1 MKIISDGKKFFIRDY
16 TPKES
21 MSLKRQGVNLRYDNK
36 YNCIVAEDNIFNR
49 ILLDL
54 NTDFLLS
61 DINVDSIIFSE
72 YLRDYQ
78 VKDLKKMLKYKNILN
93 RNKMGYGKTLEA
105 IEYCKILNLNKIL
118 VLCPKSV
125 ICQWQ
130 GQFSKWWPESVSSF
144 VDKPER
150 DGCAQIYITNYET
163 LDNTKKY
170 NLLKNFTWDIIICD
184 ESHRIKNRESKRTQ
198 KVKLLPTIRK
208 MALTGTP
215 ILNKPDDLWSQLNWL
230 GVKYSGSNYWA
241 FTERFCEIE
250 EDNWGK
256 KPLGLTPSDQSR
268 SLLSKALNLITVGGD
283 NHSVTLGINR
293 IDIKLEMS
301 KEQNKLYKD
310 IKRLALDTLNEQG
323 ITIKNG
329 MDQFIKMQQV
339 TTNTNLFGD
348 IKNPKFEWVKDW
360 LEDCD
365 SKVIVFSKFTE
376 TLKELQ
382 KYLGKDTVEIY
393 HGKLS
398 LTEREHIKKKFI
410 SGDCRVLAGTIG
422 ALGVGTDGLQ
432 EVCNN
437 VIFLDR
443 DWSPAI
449 NDQAESRIDRS
460 GQKKVT
466 NVYILKMRGTIDEYV
481 EQIIN
486 HKNDDVKEL
495 CEWIKSWC

>member
-1 MKIISDGKKFFIRDY
+1 
-16 TPKES
+16 
-21 MSLKRQGVNLRYDNK
+21 
-36 YNCIVAEDNIFNR
+36 
-49 ILLDL
+49 
-54 NTDFLLS
+54 
-61 DINVDSIIFSE
+61 
-72 YLRDYQ
+72 
-78 VKDLKKMLKYKNILN
+78 
-93 RNKMGYGKTLEA
+93 
-105 IEYCKILNLNKIL
+105 
-118 VLCPKSV
+118 
-125 ICQWQ
+125 
-130 GQFSKWWPESVSSF
+130 
-144 VDKPER
+144 
-150 DGCAQIYITNYET
+150 
-163 LDNTKKY
+163 
-170 NLLKNFTWDIIICD
+170 
-184 ESHRIKNRESKRTQ
+184 
-198 KVKLLPTIRK
+198 
-208 MALTGTP
+208 
-215 ILNKPDDLWSQLNWL
+215 
-230 GVKYSGSNYWA
+230 
-241 FTERFCEIE
+241 
-250 EDNWGK
+250 
-256 KPLGLTPSDQSR
+256 
-268 SLLSKALNLITVGGD
+268 
-283 NHSVTLGINR
+283 
-293 IDIKLEMS
+293 
-301 KEQNKLYKD
+301 
-310 IKRLALDTLNEQG
+310 
-323 ITIKNG
+323 
-329 MDQFIKMQQV
+329 MQQV

-466 NVYILKMRGTIDEYV
+466 NVYILKMRVTIDEYV